1 MFRALLIASAIVA
14 TTFAVAAP
22 AGADPVPNM
31 TNDAVLGEPCTNTST
46 FVFGTN
52 SSGAILACGSP
63 KAPGEWSQIAGLIG
77 VREIGTKCFSDVV
90 SVNPEGAGWTAAQ
103 SPDGSPLFCAYPT
116 DTWEVHP
123 TS

>member
-1 MFRALLIASAIVA
+1 MSRLFVGTALVA
-14 TTFAVAAP
+14 AAFSLAAP
-22 AGADPVPNM
+22 AGAEPVPGM
-31 TNDAVLGEPCTNTST
+31 VNDAVLGQPCSNTQQ

-52 SSGAILACGSP
+52 ASGAILACGSP

-103 SPDGSPLFCAYPT
+103 SPDGLPLYCAYPT
-116 DTWEVHP
+116 DTWEIQ
-123 TS
+123 S